1 MAILAREKLH
11 VNPFLEFQKVNYKNR
26 LKLNVR
32 SEVRTPCALKD
43 LLEDKNS
50 ARNLPQ
56 KFRD

>member
-1 MAILAREKLH
+1 MAILARETLH

-26 LKLNVR
+26 LNVR

-43 LLEDKNS
+43 PLEDKNS